1 MHVASPA
8 MSLVLEMVMF
18 NVGQAVTHFGFA
30 AAECFIPEC
39 DSIPLD
45 RHTDGNRI
53 ELRVDHQLRAKST
66 GAQLR
71 ASEIQIISFFEL
83 VVRKFVPCREPQ
95 PIGLAIWSNDVHS
108 GDLCLFSTI
117 FGVAGNIER

>member
-1 MHVASPA
+1 

-18 NVGQAVTHFGFA
+18 NVGEAMTHFGFA
-30 AAECFIPEC
+30 AAESFIPERH
-39 DSIPLD
+39 SIPFD
-45 RHTDGNRI
+45 RHPDGNRV

-71 ASEIQIISFFEL
+71 TSEIQIISFFEL

-95 PIGLAIWSNDVHS
+95 PIGLAIWSNDVYS
-108 GDLCLFSTI
+108 SDLCLFSTI
-117 FGVAGNIER
+117 FGVARNVERFSVRP